1 MEQGSLTAGGI
12 HYLDARAPEGLR
24 LYVIG
29 DVHGCLGLLRQL
41 HDRIHAEIERDKV
54 GDWRIVHVG
63 DYCDRGPEVRQVI
76 DYLIGMSATDD
87 RVIALQGN
95 HDLGFVQ
102 FLLEPDAN
110 GLFAN
115 YGGPQT
121 AASYGV
127 ELDLR
132 TPGSLKI
139 AHEALCRAVPPA
151 HRDFLAS
158 LPLTAEFGDFFI
170 CHAGIRPGVPLDRQV
185 PQDLLWIRSEFLDYP
200 NLHPKVIVH
209 GHTPQT
215 SAEEMANRVNVDT
228 GAVWSGVLT
237 ALVVD
242 GAEKRLLEARG

>member
-1 MEQGSLTAGGI
+1 MTADGI
-12 HYLDARAPEGLR
+12 HYLDARAPHGLR
-24 LYVIG
+24 VYVIG
-29 DVHGCLGLLRQL
+29 DVHGCFGLLRDM
-41 HDRIHAEIERDKV
+41 HDRIRAEIERDRV
-54 GDWRIVHVG
+54 EDWRIVHVG
-63 DYCDRGPEVRQVI
+63 DYCDRGPDVRGVVDFLI
-76 DYLIGMSATDD
+76 DISAADD
-87 RVIALQGN
+87 RVIALKGN

-115 YGGPQT
+115 YGGAQT

-139 AHEALCRAVPPA
+139 AHEALCRAVPRA

-170 CHAGIRPGVPLDRQV
+170 CHAGIRPGVPLDRQR
-185 PQDLLWIRSEFLDYP
+185 PHDLLWIRSEFLDYP
-200 NLHPKVIVH
+200 HPHPKLIVH

-215 SAEEMANRVNVDT
+215 AAEVMANRVNVDT
-228 GAVWSGVLT
+228 GAVWSGALT
-237 ALVVD
+237 ALVID
-242 GAEKRLLEARG
+242 GADKRLLEVRAAS